1 MFKVFDYP
9 RQIQKIKITEESV
22 DQATGEITSASKGA
36 PVPIIGHISDLTQQ
50 ELALMD
56 AALVEQGVR
65 KFATSDVVV
74 LGDVIRITEAG
85 LSTADGKEFLTADGK
100 EFLTTDWIVEKLMY
114 EGALI
119 QKYTGDVRK
128 TYLLKR
134 L

>member
-85 LSTADGKEFLTADGK
+85 LSTADGKEFLT
-100 EFLTTDWIVEKLMY
+100 TDWIVEKLMY